1 MRYIPQSRYSFDE
14 IVAQCNRAIS
24 RPVSDVRDAQERTDL
39 YAEVRKYYRY
49 DALTTVQ

>member
-14 IVAQCNRAIS
+14 IVEQCNRAIS
-24 RPVSDVRDAQERTDL
+24 RSVSDTQERTDL

-49 DALTTVQ
+49 DDALITVQ